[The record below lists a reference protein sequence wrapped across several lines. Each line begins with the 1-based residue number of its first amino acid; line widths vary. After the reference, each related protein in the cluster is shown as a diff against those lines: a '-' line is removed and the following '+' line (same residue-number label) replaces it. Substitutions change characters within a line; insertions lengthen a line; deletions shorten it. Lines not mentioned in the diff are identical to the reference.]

1 MFPSLGSMTP
11 EWAKPRGCRKENGS
25 DGLSIGGPAEPF
37 LLHTAGTVRYLRAM
51 RRIIGAA
58 ILIFGLFVAIW
69 PFASAWQVTSQ
80 VRALT
85 PQNENLVEQNT
96 ALFPLLDGDF
106 IFGTALYE
114 GTTNA
119 EVTSQLIQ
127 AGFNERWF
135 SQANGS
141 WQGIE
146 CCGEYDAALARVTD
160 LDNGQVLVE
169 FSAADSDGQ
178 GIWPFFLLFGLG
190 VAFIGWV
197 IMCLPKKPMLPFEE
211 PSEPELVA

>member
-1 MFPSLGSMTP
+1 
-11 EWAKPRGCRKENGS
+11 
-25 DGLSIGGPAEPF
+25 
-37 LLHTAGTVRYLRAM
+37 M
-51 RRIIGAA
+51 RRIIGVA

-85 PQNENLVEQNT
+85 PQNENLVDQNT
-96 ALFPLLDGDF
+96 ALFPLLDDDF

-114 GTTNA
+114 GTTSS
-119 EVTSQLIQ
+119 EVTAQLIG

-146 CCGEYDAALARVTD
+146 CCGEYDAALARATD

-169 FSAADSDGQ
+169 FSAADRDAQ
-178 GIWPFFLLFGLG
+178 AAWPFFLLFGFG
-190 VAFIGWV
+190 IAFVGWV
-197 IMCLPKKPMLPFEE
+197 IVCLPKKRKLLFEDVN
-211 PSEPELVA
+211 EPELVS

>member
-1 MFPSLGSMTP
+1 M
-11 EWAKPRGCRKENGS
+11 
-25 DGLSIGGPAEPF
+25 IG
-37 LLHTAGTVRYLRAM
+37 V
-51 RRIIGAA
+51 A

-69 PFASAWQVTSQ
+69 PFASAWRVTSQ

-85 PQNENLVEQNT
+85 PQNENLVEWNT
-96 ALFPLLDGDF
+96 ALFPLFDDDF

-169 FSAADSDGQ
+169 FSAADRDGQ
-178 GIWPFFLLFGLG
+178 LSWPFFLLLGLG

-197 IMCLPKKPMLPFEE
+197 IICLPSARMQPFEDAN
-211 PSEPELVA
+211 EPELVS